1 MLTGGG
7 GALLAF
13 KLKRDSG
20 GWARDYLLTSAAVV
34 VFSASLVAGVQW
46 AFHVDRV
53 ALHEQ
58 HEQRVRDMVDLDNAR
73 VLWRHHVVED
83 LDFRTKMIEQC
94 SKNEALVNAGRS
106 ALGLPTLSTEAFC
119 DTDELKSPNI
129 FRSPAPSAS
138 GTPG

>member
-53 ALHEQ
+53 DRY
-58 HEQRVRDMVDLDNAR
+58 EQRLIDMHDLDNAR
-73 VLWRHHVVED
+73 VLWRHYVVED

-119 DTDELKSPNI
+119 DPDELKSPNI